1 MELKKL
7 EERLEQISTGCE
19 KCKAKMCNICPNGKL
34 KASIKDKIKKLN
46 PNSEVSITPLAKILK
61 KLGL

>member
-34 KASIKDKIKKLN
+34 KASIKDKIKN
-46 PNSEVSITPLAKILK
+46 
-61 KLGL
+61 